1 MRTAACKKPTT
12 AANEARNVAIAK
24 ELALWCIEGWLQI
37 LLRISAGTLARCLA
51 FEAHAPPV
59 SPSAAVLTANTMQQD
74 EKVKKAFFHCAPQQ
88 VAIADTAYSQDNA
101 AADLY
106 LPIHSSI
113 CSTPNRSRGSMDDE
127 CGSSSAACM
136 SSGPSGSKQMG

>member
-1 MRTAACKKPTT
+1 MCHDAPGSVVTPCSFDPPTHRMPPTMIAAP
-12 AANEARNVAIAK
+12 EP
-24 ELALWCIEGWLQI
+24 
-37 LLRISAGTLARCLA
+37 LARCLA

-113 CSTPNRSRGSMDDE
+113 CSLVIFSPKFAVRDCNSCFEML
-127 CGSSSAACM
+127 
-136 SSGPSGSKQMG
+136 PS